1 MIWHKMAEHIFIED
15 KPASAALPLRS
26 LFYGEGLFETF
37 RYKSRLPVLFERH
50 YDRMRRGA
58 EHLGIPA
65 PSLVHIAGLVDHA
78 VAATGIPDAYV
89 KICLLSEG
97 SSLFYDYPSK
107 SAVLTVVREYKAP
120 SGPLTLHLSQVRKNR
135 TSPLTGLKSLNYLE
149 NVLARREALAAGF
162 NESLF
167 LNDKDRIAECS
178 AANISWIRGGALF
191 TPSLDCGIMPGTTR
205 EILLEAAENVDLEVR
220 EGHYHLDSIYGC
232 ELALAT
238 NALIG
243 LLPVS
248 GIGDTRLDADTVL
261 LDNLR
266 TALFK
271 RLRW

>member
-1 MIWHKMAEHIFIED
+1 MAEHIFIED
-15 KPASAALPLRS
+15 KPASSALPLRS

-37 RYKSRLPVLFERH
+37 RYKSRLPVLFEKH

-58 EHLGIPA
+58 EYLGIPA
-65 PSLVHIAGLVDHA
+65 PSLMHIAGLVDQA
-78 VAATGIPDAYV
+78 VAASGIPDAYV
-89 KICLLSEG
+89 KICLLSDG

-107 SAVLTVVREYKAP
+107 STVLTVVREYKAP
-120 SGPLTLHLSQVRKNR
+120 SGPLTLYLSPVRRNL

-149 NVLARREALAAGF
+149 NVLVRREAMAAGF
-162 NESLF
+162 SESLF

-178 AANISWIRGGALF
+178 AANISWIRGGVLF

-205 EILLEAAENVDLEVR
+205 EILLETAESIGLQVR
-220 EGHYHLDSIYGC
+220 EGNYPLDSLYEC

-248 GIGDTRLDADTVL
+248 SLDATRLDADMAI
-261 LDNLR
+261 LDDLR